1 MSGDFLAALSAEG
14 LASSPFSRF
23 MHLEFLPPSAPGAP
37 ATIRVPFS
45 DNLRRQ
51 DHESILHGGVLA
63 ALVDLGGAWAIANT
77 GVVPGPT
84 MSARTDFLRPAPAE
98 EHTVI
103 ARVLDMGDEYAVTDV
118 RIESASGKV
127 VATGRMRYARGTH

>member
-1 MSGDFLAALSAEG
+1 MSEDFLAALSGEG
-14 LASSPFSRF
+14 LAASPFSRF
-23 MHLEFLPPSAPGAP
+23 MNLQFLLPVEAGDP

-63 ALVDLGGAWAIANT
+63 ALVDLGGAWAIAST

-84 MSARTDFLRPAPAE
+84 MSSRTDFLRPAPAE
-98 EHTVI
+98 EHTVL
-103 ARVLDMGDEYAVTDV
+103 ARVMDLGDEYAVTDV
-118 RIESASGKV
+118 RVESASGKL
-127 VATGRMRYARGTH
+127 VATGRIRYARGTH